1 MARILF
7 GELLREWWE
16 RYLLQGCEA
25 YALESW
31 KRLEIDVLPVLGQ
44 KDPRKITPPM
54 ILAILRKI
62 EARGTYVKAR
72 KIKSHISQ
80 AMRYGIACGHVTS
93 DPTRDIG
100 FALTRYKSRPRAA
113 ITEPREIGL
122 LMKKIEEYRF
132 RQRRLSL
139 KLAVLTFVRA
149 GELVG
154 AEWSEI
160 KWDANLWRIPPEK
173 MKMKRPHL
181 VPLAT
186 QTLDVLRELQKLTGK
201 YRWLFP
207 SRWDRNRHENACVLT
222 SALRAIG
229 YEKAVVCAHGF
240 RAMAATTLS
249 DMGWPSEVIERQLAH
264 IDQNRVR
271 AAYQRSEL
279 MDDRKRMMQAWADF
293 LDLKCAHAIL
303 GR

>member
-1 MARILF
+1 MPKILF
-7 GELLREWWE
+7 EALLREWWE
-16 RYLLQGCEA
+16 RYLLQGDQD
-25 YALESW
+25 YAKQSWQVLE
-31 KRLEIDVLPVLGQ
+31 REVLPDLGSM
-44 KDPRKITPPM
+44 DPKKITPP
-54 ILAILRKI
+54 LVLDILRRI
-62 EARGTYVKAR
+62 EAKGTYAKAR

-80 AMRYGIACGHVTS
+80 AMRYGIACGYVVS

-100 FALTRYKSRPRAA
+100 FALTRYKTRPRAA
-113 ITEPREIGL
+113 ITDQKEIGQ
-122 LMKKIEEYRF
+122 LMLKIERHNF

-149 GELVG
+149 GELTS

-160 KWDANLWRIPPEK
+160 KWQDAIWQIPAAK

-181 VPLAT
+181 VPLAS
-186 QTLDVLRELQKLTGK
+186 QTLAVLRELQELTGQ
-201 YRWLFP
+201 YPWLFP
-207 SRWDRNRHENACVLT
+207 SRWHKDKPENACVLT
-222 SALRAIG
+222 YALRSLG
-229 YEKAVVCAHGF
+229 YPKEKICAHGF
-240 RAMAATTLS
+240 RAMAATSLS

-279 MDDRKRMMQAWADF
+279 MEDRRKMMQDWADF